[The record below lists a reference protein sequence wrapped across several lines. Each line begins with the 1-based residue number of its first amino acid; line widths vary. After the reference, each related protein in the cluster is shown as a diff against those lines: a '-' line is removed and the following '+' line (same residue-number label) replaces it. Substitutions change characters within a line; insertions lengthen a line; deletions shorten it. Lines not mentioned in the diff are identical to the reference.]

1 MIAMNPFLI
10 KGYKSPEYFC
20 DRIEETETLLRN
32 IMNGADTTLI
42 SPRKYGKTGLILHLF
57 DTIQRRNLPLETVY
71 VDIFATRSLSDFIKV
86 LAEAVLKKF
95 PEKSAIGSK
104 FLTFIKGLRPVISY
118 DTLTGIP
125 QIQINYQ
132 LTAEKEHTLGN
143 LLEFLDS
150 QKVEI
155 VLAIDE
161 FQQIT
166 EYPEKNIE
174 ALLRTYIQQMH
185 NTHFIFC
192 GSKRTIMTEM
202 FLSARRPFFSSSKVM
217 SLDKIDRDTYMRFI
231 KAHFEQAGMRV
242 EADALNY
249 IMDWTQGYTFYT
261 QTLCNTIYGM
271 QPEAVEMDVVKRA
284 CVEILEELTDNYL
297 QYRELVTPA
306 QWNFLIAVAK
316 EGLVEQLTSTHF
328 LTTYNIG
335 GATSAKRMAKS
346 LSEKELLLPIVG
358 KKRTAYQIYDIFFL
372 RWIESNL

>member
-1 MIAMNPFLI
+1 MNPFLI
-10 KGYKSPEYFC
+10 KGYLSPEYFC

-32 IMNGADTTLI
+32 IVNGADTTLI
-42 SPRKYGKTGLILHLF
+42 SPRKYGKTGLVYHLF
-57 DTIQRRNLPLETVY
+57 DIIQREKMPIETLY
-71 VDIFATRSLSDFIKV
+71 VDIFATRSMSDFIKV
-86 LAEAVLKKF
+86 MAEAVLKKF

-104 FLTFIKGLRPVISY
+104 FLTFIKSLRPVISY

-132 LTAEKEHTLGN
+132 LTSEKEHTLGG
-143 LLEFLDS
+143 LLEFIDS
-150 QKVEI
+150 QGIEI

-174 ALLRTYIQQMH
+174 ALLRTHIQQMH

-217 SLDKIDRDTYMRFI
+217 SLGKIDRETYKQFI
-231 KAHFEQAGMRV
+231 KVHFEQGGMSID
-242 EADALNY
+242 ADALEY

-261 QTLCNTIYGM
+261 QTLCNAIYGM
-271 QPEAVEMDVVKRA
+271 QPDTIGMEEVKKA
-284 CVEILEELTDNYL
+284 CVDILEGLTDNYL

-316 EGLVEQLTSTHF
+316 EGIVEQPTSTQF
-328 LTTYNIG
+328 LSKYNIG

>member
-1 MIAMNPFLI
+1 MNPFLI
-10 KGYKSPEYFC
+10 KGYLSPEYFC

-32 IMNGADTTLI
+32 INNGADTTLI
-42 SPRKYGKTGLILHLF
+42 SPRKYGKTGLIYHLF
-57 DTIQRRNLPLETVY
+57 ETIQRNKLPIETLY

-132 LTAEKEHTLGN
+132 LTAEKEHTLGGF
-143 LLEFLDS
+143 LEFIDS
-150 QKVEI
+150 QGIEI

-174 ALLRTYIQQMH
+174 ALLRTHIQQMH
-185 NTHFIFC
+185 NTRFIFC

-217 SLDKIDRDTYMRFI
+217 SLGKIDRETYKQFI
-231 KAHFEQAGMRV
+231 KAHFEQGGMSI
-242 EADALNY
+242 ETDALEY

-261 QTLCNTIYGM
+261 QTLCNAIYGM
-271 QPEAVEMDVVKRA
+271 QPDTIGMEEVKKA
-284 CVEILEELTDNYL
+284 CVDILEGLSDNYL

-316 EGLVEQLTSTHF
+316 EGIVEQPTSAQF
-328 LTTYNIG
+328 LSKYNIG

>member
-1 MIAMNPFLI
+1 MNPFLI
-10 KGYKSPEYFC
+10 KGYLSPEYFC

-32 IMNGADTTLI
+32 IRNGADTTLI
-42 SPRKYGKTGLILHLF
+42 SPRKYGKTGLVYHLF
-57 DTIQRRNLPLETVY
+57 DIIQREKMPIETLY
-71 VDIFATRSLSDFIKV
+71 VDIFATRSMSDFIKV
-86 LAEAVLKKF
+86 MAEAVLKKF

-104 FLTFIKGLRPVISY
+104 FLTFIKSLRPVISY

-132 LTAEKEHTLGN
+132 LTAEKEHTLGG
-143 LLEFLDS
+143 LLEFIDS
-150 QKVEI
+150 QGIEI

-174 ALLRTYIQQMH
+174 ALLRTHIQQMH

-217 SLDKIDRDTYMRFI
+217 SLGKIDRETYKRFI
-231 KAHFEQAGMRV
+231 KAHFEQGGMSIN
-242 EADALNY
+242 ADALEY

-261 QTLCNTIYGM
+261 QTLCNAIYGM
-271 QPEAVEMDVVKRA
+271 QPDKIGMDKVKKA
-284 CVEILEELTDNYL
+284 CVDILEGLTDNYL

-316 EGLVEQLTSTHF
+316 EGIVEQPTSTQF
-328 LTTYNIG
+328 LSKYNIG